1 VKLYVGVSSIEGGK
15 WRMMRWVRVKE
26 DYRIRGVKS
35 SVFAARE
42 RERER
47 ERSLKI

>member
-1 VKLYVGVSSIEGGK
+1 VGVSSIEGGK

-35 SVFAARE
+35 SVFAE
-42 RERER
+42 RERKVSKSDF
-47 ERSLKI
+47 SLTL